1 MGSARLDIAGASLVK
16 SSLAKKWLGVFYLAG
31 CAALLTASVS
41 PKSANTLTQQSYPD
55 PPNDATRVYYLS
67 ADKTLRALPF
77 EPGITPFNLFLPA
90 EKDRITRVNV
100 GSSKAT
106 TVLASDN
113 LSFYVFVADRMD
125 PPPHQ
130 LVHLTSR
137 KDSRQLTISLVKGRK
152 GYAPFESDNVSLS
165 RRLLERLRVDAG
177 RNRYLFVNYM
187 ELRPLTPLAPG
198 EYAIIGDSLADMA
211 TFRIQ

>member
-1 MGSARLDIAGASLVK
+1 MSSARLDIAGASLVK
-16 SSLAKKWLGVFYLAG
+16 RWLSVFCLAG
-31 CAALLTASVS
+31 CAALVTASVS

-67 ADKTLRALPF
+67 ADNTLRALPF

-100 GSSKAT
+100 ESSKAA

-113 LSFYVFVADRMD
+113 LRFYVFVADRMD

-130 LVHLTSR
+130 LVHLTSK

-152 GYAPFESDNVSLS
+152 GYAPFESDNVRLS
-165 RRLLERLRVDAG
+165 RRLLERLRVEAG

-187 ELRPLTPLAPG
+187 ELRPLTPLRPG

>member
-1 MGSARLDIAGASLVK
+1 MLSKSLCA
-16 SSLAKKWLGVFYLAG
+16 LTRPLGRSVNTGFLVI

-41 PKSANTLTQQSYPD
+41 PKSADNLTKQSYPD
-55 PPNDATRVYYLS
+55 PPADATRIYYLG
-67 ADKTLRALPF
+67 ADNTLRALPF
-77 EPGITPFNLFLPA
+77 EPGLTAFNLFLPA
-90 EKDRITRVNV
+90 EKDLVTRVNV

-106 TVLASDN
+106 TVLTSDN
-113 LSFYVFVADRMD
+113 LRFYVFVADKMD

-130 LVHLTSR
+130 LVRLTSK
-137 KDSRQLTISLVKGRK
+137 KDSRQLTISLIKGRK
-152 GYAPFESDNVSLS
+152 GYAPFESDNVRLS
-165 RRLLERLRVDAG
+165 RRLLERLRIESG

-211 TFRIQ
+211 TFRVQ